1 MYDLVVLLH
10 VLGAAVWVG
19 GHLVLA
25 LSILPSAL
33 KSADV
38 EFLRR
43 FEAAYERVGIPA
55 LVIQVLSG
63 LWLVWMLLP
72 DMGAW
77 LTGSTPVSRL
87 ILVKFALLAATL
99 ALALH
104 ARARVIPHLAADRL
118 HILAWHIV
126 PVTGIAVLFAGAGVL
141 YRFGW
146 FN

>member
-1 MYDLVVLLH
+1 M
-10 VLGAAVWVG
+10 GATVWVG

-33 KSADV
+33 KSRDV
-38 EFLRR
+38 TFLGR
-43 FEAAYERVGIPA
+43 FESAYERVGIPA

-63 LWLVWMLLP
+63 LWLIWMLLP

-77 LTGSTPVSRL
+77 LTGSTPMSRL
-87 ILVKFALLAATL
+87 LLLKLALLLATL

-104 ARARVIPHLAADRL
+104 ARARVIPRLSADRL
-118 HILAWHIV
+118 PILAWHIV
-126 PVTGIAVLFAGAGVL
+126 PVTVIAVLFASAGVL

-146 FN
+146 F